1 MSLPV
6 NVDTTYPDDAL
17 IPSRKLHQQHHD
29 LIHDAINALTAAYD
43 AAVAAGFAGTLAEWA
58 ADLADVATQ
67 QELDDL
73 SAAAAKVATGPAATY
88 GTDLVTNGSF
98 TGSATGWTLG
108 GGAVYGTNNVTL
120 ISGSTVEQS
129 VSVVAGTLY
138 QIEWTDTAGGTIS
151 VALGTASDVT
161 AGSAVA
167 LVAPSTGTVTLRLT
181 FTGAGSV
188 DDITA
193 RPVIP
198 SAPATTVGGVEVRR
212 PNSTS
217 LGIGTSAQFSLT
229 TGNYNVATGFYAQ
242 QSLTTGNYN
251 VATGYQAQRSLTTG
265 NYNVATGSYAQYSL
279 TTGSYNVATGYQAQ
293 FSLTTGSNNV
303 ATGFYAQRS
312 LTTGSNNVATGY
324 QAQYSLTTGSNN
336 VATGFYAQQ
345 SLTTGNY
352 NVATGYQAQRSLT
365 TGNYNVATGFY
376 AQFSLTTGSNNVAT
390 GYQAQ
395 YSLTTGSNNVATGF
409 YAQQSPAGVV
419 ANATTTGLRQTMI
432 GTETGQSSPTQI
444 NDAVGVG
451 YRAVCGADKAMS
463 LGANARADHAGSVA
477 LGSDTLTTLSGQ
489 VMVGPRDVEITDAT
503 KGIVLKSP
511 AGSRYRVTVSNT
523 GTLTAAAA

>member
-251 VATGYQAQRSLTTG
+251 VATGSYAQYSLTTG
-265 NYNVATGSYAQYSL
+265 SYNVATGSYAQYSL

-303 ATGFYAQRS
+303 ATGFYAQ
-312 LTTGSNNVATGY
+312 
-324 QAQYSLTTGSNN
+324 
-336 VATGFYAQQ
+336 Q
-345 SLTTGNY
+345 SLTTGTY